1 MFSGGFV
8 SPAPLTLICN
18 WTISPTTAS
27 KLLNTA
33 VTFSES
39 ANATSFPVNAI
50 NAPSKTAMGIR
61 GPYIDI
67 SINHQPCPPTSRYR
81 HGVWPCV
88 HQVARALPRPSSTA
102 KATLLDVG
110 SFDLPFPLRLRRS
123 AHSYRATFLIRPC
136 PLPLLHRPIFS
147 GAILLE
153 QRKASDFLR
162 LLRRFRGRAMA
173 KACRFRGRREQV
185 KAVRLHLTVPVFAFS
200 RLETGRGKV
209 GCLVVVSIVAARS
222 LLGIDP
228 SSFPLFDPDRGRIRF
243 VIVDFV
249 IAAVRP
255 FVVAATG
262 SAAAAAVAVAVPG
275 FADLAGIADSAGFVC
290 PSAQAMARARAV
302 AGVASCFL
310 VPRSSSSR
318 NRSCP
323 SPLYFSVRA

>member
-27 KLLNTA
+27 ELLNTA
-33 VTFSES
+33 VTFGES

-110 SFDLPFPLRLRRS
+110 SFDLPFPLRPRRS

-136 PLPLLHRPIFS
+136 PLPLLHLPIFS

-173 KACRFRGRREQV
+173 KASRFRGRREQV

-262 SAAAAAVAVAVPG
+262 SAAAVAVVVPG
-275 FADLAGIADSAGFVC
+275 FADLAGIADSAGLVC

>member
-27 KLLNTA
+27 ELLNTA
-33 VTFSES
+33 IMFGES
-39 ANATSFPVNAI
+39 ANATSFHVNPI

-110 SFDLPFPLRLRRS
+110 SFDLPFPLRPRRS

-173 KACRFRGRREQV
+173 KASRFRGRREQV

-262 SAAAAAVAVAVPG
+262 SAAAVAVVVPG

-323 SPLYFSVRA
+323 SPLYFS

>member
-1 MFSGGFV
+1 M
-8 SPAPLTLICN
+8 
-18 WTISPTTAS
+18 
-27 KLLNTA
+27 
-33 VTFSES
+33 
-39 ANATSFPVNAI
+39 
-50 NAPSKTAMGIR
+50 
-61 GPYIDI
+61 
-67 SINHQPCPPTSRYR
+67 
-81 HGVWPCV
+81 
-88 HQVARALPRPSSTA
+88 
-102 KATLLDVG
+102 
-110 SFDLPFPLRLRRS
+110 
-123 AHSYRATFLIRPC
+123 
-136 PLPLLHRPIFS
+136 
-147 GAILLE
+147 
-153 QRKASDFLR
+153 
-162 LLRRFRGRAMA
+162 
-173 KACRFRGRREQV
+173 

-262 SAAAAAVAVAVPG
+262 SAAAVAVAVVVPG
-275 FADLAGIADSAGFVC
+275 FADLAGIADSAGLVC
-290 PSAQAMARARAV
+290 PSAQAMARARVV
-302 AGVASCFL
+302 ARVASCFL